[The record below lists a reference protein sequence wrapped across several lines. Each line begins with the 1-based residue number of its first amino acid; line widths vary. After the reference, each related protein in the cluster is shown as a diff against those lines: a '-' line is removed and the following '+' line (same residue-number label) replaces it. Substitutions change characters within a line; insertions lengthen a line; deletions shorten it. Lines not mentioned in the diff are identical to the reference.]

1 MLSELMHKARTQ
13 DQYQA
18 LIDTFPYATTIG
30 LSCLKL
36 GDELIFKLDGKQSN
50 IGNPLMPAIHGGVI
64 GGVMEL
70 AATFHIALTS
80 DINQLP
86 KIVDFSIDYLRSAH
100 VVDTFAKCEVIRQG
114 RRVVNVNIKTW
125 QASPDQAITTARA
138 HFLLPGH

>member
-13 DQYQA
+13 NQFQE
-18 LIDTFPYATTIG
+18 LIDTIPYARTIG

-36 GDELIFKLDGKQSN
+36 GDELIFKLEGKRTN
-50 IGNPLMPAIHGGVI
+50 IGNPLMPAIHGGVL
-64 GGVMEL
+64 GGFMEL
-70 AATFHIALTS
+70 SAAFHIALTS
-80 DINQLP
+80 EISQLP

-100 VVDTFAKCEVIRQG
+100 VVDTYAKCEVIRQG

-125 QASPDQAITTARA
+125 QTSPENPITTARA